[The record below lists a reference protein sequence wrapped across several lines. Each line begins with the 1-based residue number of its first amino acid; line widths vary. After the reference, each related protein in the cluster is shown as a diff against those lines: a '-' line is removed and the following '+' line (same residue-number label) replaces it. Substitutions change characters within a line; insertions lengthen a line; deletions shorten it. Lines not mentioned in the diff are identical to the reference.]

1 MSATVVSEA
10 VLMAAA
16 IESQPVTTKLAGQM
30 EVEFAKCGCCGLT
43 EECTPAYIE
52 RIRERYQGKW
62 ICGLC
67 GEAVKDEMVRCK
79 RLVSTEE
86 ALTRHINFC
95 NTFRS
100 PVPPS
105 DPTVHLISAMKHILR
120 RSLDAPR
127 SMPGSPM
134 KNNGGI
140 GRVDLTIAE
149 SCILSLVD
157 SSKFDCE
164 ERGSEIDYKQEQW

>member
-10 VLMAAA
+10 VLMAA
-16 IESQPVTTKLAGQM
+16 IESQPVTTKLAGQT
-30 EVEFAKCGCCGLT
+30 EVEFATCDCCGLT
-43 EECTPAYIE
+43 EECTPAYID

-86 ALTRHINFC
+86 ALTRHINFR
-95 NTFRS
+95 NKFRS
-100 PVPPS
+100 SDPPS
-105 DPTVHLISAMKHILR
+105 DPTVHLISAMRQLLR
-120 RSLDAPR
+120 RSFDSPRSVR
-127 SMPGSPM
+127 SMPSSPM
-134 KNNGGI
+134 KNIGGI
-140 GRVDLTIAE
+140 RRGDLTLPE

-157 SSKFDCE
+157 SSTFDSGE
-164 ERGSEIDYKQEQW
+164 EGSEIE